1 MTAKKTGVEGANALA
16 IVARTVPHPIAP
28 SKAAATIVAMR
39 RHARRATGRS
49 VIKNSVLKSL
59 ATNHRVAEVS
69 AIKNSATRNLA
80 GARTVPPVLMGTD
93 PTATARIVRRVPME
107 TARVRP
113 VTEMTA
119 PRVVISVT
127 AHRGVISATVPP
139 VPMGTGPTATARIV
153 RPALSGIGPNVAS
166 VRNVQKVLA
175 SVHATRTRAAL
186 PCPTVETARNA
197 SETSHASG
205 TNRVL
210 ETSHAQA
217 AASVNLSHATAR
229 ATRHQLRARGSG
241 TGSPRSWR
249 APDFARAVKQKN
261 GSRPVASA
269 SMTRC

>member
-1 MTAKKTGVEGANALA
+1 
-16 IVARTVPHPIAP
+16 
-28 SKAAATIVAMR
+28 
-39 RHARRATGRS
+39 
-49 VIKNSVLKSL
+49 
-59 ATNHRVAEVS
+59 
-69 AIKNSATRNLA
+69 
-80 GARTVPPVLMGTD
+80 MGTD
-93 PTATARIVRRVPME
+93 PTVTARTVQPVPME